1 MRENQ
6 HRLWSTSKGSEVSMP
21 TSSYTAILEKEG
33 DLYVALCPELDVA
46 SQGESVEGALA
57 NLKEAVELFLESADP
72 AEITRRLHGEVFI
85 TRFDAVHG

>member
-1 MRENQ
+1 MA
-6 HRLWSTSKGSEVSMP
+6 

-46 SQGESVEGALA
+46 SQGATVEEATA

-72 AEITRRLHGEVFI
+72 REVKQRLHSEIFV
-85 TRFDAVHG
+85 TRFDAAHG